1 MQNLSAI
8 DILDRLVSFNTVS
21 SRSNLDLIDFTKHYL
36 EAHGVAS
43 QVIPDATGLKANL
56 VATIGPSDRPGYV
69 LSGHTDVVPVDGQ
82 DWSHDPFRLTRSG
95 DKLFGRGTTDMK
107 GFLACVLERVP
118 AMAGA
123 GLAAPLHIVF
133 SYDEEVGCLGVH
145 GIVRH
150 LDAAVPKPLAC
161 FVGEPTDMGVVDGH
175 KGSTGLLTTVLGQAC
190 HSSRPDLGVNA
201 IFFAGD
207 LLAELRRY
215 AEELRAAPELNSPF
229 ELPYTSVSVGVIGG
243 GTARNA
249 VAGDCRL
256 QWDIRATQP
265 RQVDRITARF
275 ERYVAEDILPRMRS
289 GASNATVTTEI
300 VYDVPPLVPDS
311 GSLAHTLA
319 LRFAGTNRTST
330 VNYGSEAGIF
340 QAAGIPTVLCGP
352 GVDAQAHITDEW
364 IAVEQLERCTS
375 FIDAVIVQ
383 ARSG

>member
-1 MQNLSAI
+1 MRNLSAI
-8 DILDRLVSFNTVS
+8 EILDRLVSFDTVS
-21 SRSNLDLIDFTKHYL
+21 SRSNLHLIGFIKTYL

-43 QVIPDATGLKANL
+43 QLIPDATGLKANL

-69 LSGHTDVVPVDGQ
+69 LSGHTDVVPVEGQ
-82 DWSHDPFRLTRSG
+82 DWTRDPFKLARIG
-95 DKLFGRGTTDMK
+95 DRLFGRGTTDMK
-107 GFLACVLERVP
+107 GFLACVLERIP
-118 AMAGA
+118 AMTAA
-123 GLAAPLHIVF
+123 TLAAPIHVVF

-150 LDAAVPKPLAC
+150 LDATAPRPIAC

-175 KGSTGLLTTVLGQAC
+175 KGSTGLLTTLLGQAC

-207 LLAELRRY
+207 VLTELRHY
-215 AEELRAAPELNSPF
+215 ADELRTAPEPDSPF

-256 QWDIRATQP
+256 QWDIRATRP
-265 RQVDRITARF
+265 GAVERVTDRFA
-275 ERYVAEDILPRMRS
+275 RYVAEDLLPRMRV
-289 GASNATVTTEI
+289 GATHATVTTEI
-300 VYDVPPLVPDS
+300 VYDVPPLVPEP

-340 QAAGIPTVLCGP
+340 QTASIPTVLCGP

-364 IAVEQLERCTS
+364 IDVGQLERCTS
-375 FIDAVIVQ
+375 FIDAVIAQ
-383 ARSG
+383 ARLG